1 MAVPELLS
9 PAGDWECLRAAV
21 ANGANAVYFGLPKFN
36 ARLRAHNFTF
46 EELPAVMEYL
56 HERNV
61 RGYITF
67 NTLIFTDELT
77 EAAAQLEAIAAAGA
91 DAIIVQDL
99 GLVRLAQHLVP
110 QLELHASTQMTI
122 TSPEGL
128 ELMRQSG
135 ITRAVVAREL
145 SLRELDRFK
154 AVNVPIETFVHGALC
169 VAYSGQC
176 LTSESLGQRSANR
189 GECAQACRLP
199 YDLMVDGEKHEL
211 GDRRY
216 LLSPQDLAGLDE
228 IPQLISLGVRAFK
241 IEGRLKSPEYVA
253 AVTKVYRKAIDQA
266 LTGTTPGT
274 PGSPTTPDFAPS
286 SKLREATS
294 DKPGTEE
301 FTVSDSDRY
310 ALEMTFSRGLYSGWL
325 HGVNHQRL
333 VDGRFGKKRG
343 AYVGEVTQVGKNFI
357 EILSRIPVRRGD
369 GLVFVNGGDTEQEEG
384 GRVYQVDGARFFF
397 GNNEIDFSRVTVGD
411 RVWKTDDPALNKA
424 LRQTFARDLQKS
436 TLPVSMAASGKCGLP
451 LRLKAA
457 CGDVT
462 IEAESSMVLQPA
474 RSAPLTE
481 AGVRELLSRLG
492 GTRFHPEKIEV
503 ALDAGLFMTASA
515 VNQLRRDAIEALAA
529 KIREPGRRGP
539 VTADSRGPT
548 EIEWPL
554 RPVHSAK
561 EAVPA
566 QPELVVLCRSIPQLE
581 AALSL
586 GVRSIYV
593 DFEDIRRYPE
603 AVEIA
608 ESSAE
613 LFLATPRIQ
622 KPGEQ
627 GFFRLIENARPAGVL
642 IRNLGAIA
650 YFRGKGLL
658 LRGDFSLNV
667 ANPLAAAFL
676 AEQGLDRL
684 TVSYDLTFEQILALL
699 AYSPTDRYELTLH
712 QHMPMFHMEHCVFA
726 AFLSNGTDYTNCGR
740 PCDRHRVE
748 VRDRVGLTHLV
759 KADVGCRNTVFNARA
774 QTGAQY
780 VVRLQRAG
788 LRYFRVELLDEDREN
803 ARRLISLYLGLL
815 EGSHTGDD
823 VWHEL
828 KADSR
833 LGVTHGTLVNAR
845 LRPVVETPGGYVGQ
859 AGNERERA

>member
-1 MAVPELLS
+1 
-9 PAGDWECLRAAV
+9 
-21 ANGANAVYFGLPKFN
+21 
-36 ARLRAHNFTF
+36 
-46 EELPAVMEYL
+46 
-56 HERNV
+56 ERNV

-77 EAAAQLEAIAAAGA
+77 EAAAQLEAIAAAEA

-135 ITRAVVAREL
+135 IARAVVAREL

-154 AVNVPIETFVHGALC
+154 AVDVPIETFVHGALC

-199 YDLMVDGEKHEL
+199 YDLMVDGQKHEL

-228 IPQLISLGVRAFK
+228 IPQLVSLGIRAFK

-253 AVTKVYRKAIDQA
+253 AVTRVYRKAIDQA
-266 LTGTTPGT
+266 VAA
-274 PGSPTTPDFAPS
+274 TTPDFAPS
-286 SKLREATS
+286 SRLREATS
-294 DKPGTEE
+294 GKPGTEE
-301 FTVSDSDRY
+301 SAVMASDRY

-384 GRVYQVDGARFFF
+384 GRVYEMDGARFFF
-397 GNNEIDFSRVTVGD
+397 GNNEIDFSRVRVGD

-436 TLPVSMAASGKCGLP
+436 TLPVSMIATGTRGLP
-451 LRLKAA
+451 LRLKVV

-462 IEAESSMVLQPA
+462 IEAESSQVLQPA

-481 AGVRELLSRLG
+481 PAVRELLSRLG

-503 ALDAGLFMTASA
+503 ALDGGLFMTASA
-515 VNQLRRDAIEALAA
+515 VNQLRREAIQALEA
-529 KIREPGRRGP
+529 KIPELGQGGP
-539 VTADSRGPT
+539 VAAYSRAPSR
-548 EIEWPL
+548 IEWPL
-554 RPVHSAK
+554 RSA
-561 EAVPA
+561 EEVILA
-566 QPELVVLCRSIPQLE
+566 QPELIVLCRTVPQLE

-608 ESSAE
+608 GSSAE

-650 YFRGKGLL
+650 HFKEKGLC

-676 AEQGLDRL
+676 VEEGLERL
-684 TVSYDLTFEQILALL
+684 TVSYDLTFEQVLALL
-699 AYSPTDRYELTLH
+699 AYSPSDRYELTLH

-740 PCDRHRVE
+740 PCDRHR
-748 VRDRVGLTHLV
+748 
-759 KADVGCRNTVFNARA
+759 
-774 QTGAQY
+774 
-780 VVRLQRAG
+780 
-788 LRYFRVELLDEDREN
+788 
-803 ARRLISLYLGLL
+803 
-815 EGSHTGDD
+815 
-823 VWHEL
+823 
-828 KADSR
+828 
-833 LGVTHGTLVNAR
+833 
-845 LRPVVETPGGYVGQ
+845 
-859 AGNERERA
+859 

>member
-1 MAVPELLS
+1 MSAPELLS

-36 ARLRAHNFTF
+36 ARLRAHNFTL
-46 EELPAVMEYL
+46 EELPAVMKYL

-128 ELMRQSG
+128 ELVRQIG

-154 AVNVPIETFVHGALC
+154 AVDVPIETFVHGALC

-199 YDLMVDGEKHEL
+199 YDLMVDGQKHEL
-211 GDRRY
+211 GARRY

-228 IPQLISLGVRAFK
+228 IPQLISLGIRAFK

-253 AVTKVYRKAIDQA
+253 AVTRVYRQAIDRV
-266 LTGTTPGT
+266 LTPAMGT
-274 PGSPTTPDFAPS
+274 PTSPGAPDVAS
-286 SKLREATS
+286 SFRLREAMS
-294 DKPGTEE
+294 GKPGAEE
-301 FTVSDSDRY
+301 SAVPASDRY

-325 HGVNHQRL
+325 HGVNHQQL

-343 AYVGEVTQVGKNFI
+343 AYVGEVTEVGKNFI
-357 EILSRIPVRRGD
+357 EILSRIPVRPGD

-384 GRVYQVDGARFFF
+384 GRVYEVHGQRFFF
-397 GNNEIDFSRVTVGD
+397 GNNEINFSRVAIGD

-424 LRQTFARDLQKS
+424 LRQTFSRDLQKV
-436 TLPVSMAASGKCGLP
+436 TLPVSMVATGKQGLP
-451 LRLKAA
+451 LRLKVA
-457 CGDVT
+457 CGDVAV
-462 IEAESSMVLQPA
+462 EAESNQQLQPA

-481 AGVRELLSRLG
+481 SAVREQLSRLG
-492 GTRFHPEKIEV
+492 GTRFHPEKIEI
-503 ALDAGLFMTASA
+503 ALDEGLFMTASA
-515 VNQLRRDAIEALAA
+515 INQLRREAVEALAA
-529 KIREPGRRGP
+529 KLPALGRETS
-539 VTADSRGPT
+539 VAADLHVPT
-548 EIEWPL
+548 TLEWPL
-554 RPVHSAK
+554 RPIGSDGYRTPSAR
-561 EAVPA
+561 
-566 QPELVVLCRSIPQLE
+566 PELVVLCRSIPQLE

-608 ESSAE
+608 ASRAE

-642 IRNLGAIA
+642 IRNLGAIG
-650 YFRGKGLL
+650 YFRGKGIR

-676 AEQGLDRL
+676 VEQGLDRL
-684 TVSYDLTFEQILALL
+684 TISYDLTFEQILALL
-699 AYSPTDRYELTLH
+699 AYSAGDRFELTLH

-780 VVRLQRAG
+780 FVRLQRAG
-788 LRYFRVELLDEDREN
+788 LGYFRVELLDEDREN

-815 EGSHTGDD
+815 EGSRTGDEL
-823 VWHEL
+823 WHEL

-833 LGVTHGTLVNAR
+833 LGVTHGTLVNA
-845 LRPVVETPGGYVGQ
+845 
-859 AGNERERA
+859 GNRSPTAD

>member
-1 MAVPELLS
+1 MSAPELLS

-36 ARLRAHNFTF
+36 ARLRAHNFTL

-110 QLELHASTQMTI
+110 NLELHASTQMTI

-135 ITRAVVAREL
+135 ISRAVVAREL

-154 AVNVPIETFVHGALC
+154 AVDVPIETFVHGALC

-199 YDLMVDGEKHEL
+199 YDLMVDGQKHEL

-228 IPQLISLGVRAFK
+228 IPQLVSLGIRAFK

-266 LTGTTPGT
+266 VGVRTPET
-274 PGSPTTPDFAPS
+274 PGSP
-286 SKLREATS
+286 
-294 DKPGTEE
+294 GTEE
-301 FTVSDSDRY
+301 VAASDRY

-333 VDGRFGKKRG
+333 VDGQFGKKRG
-343 AYVGEVTQVGKNFI
+343 AFVGEVTQVGKNFI

-384 GRVYQVDGARFFF
+384 GRVYEMDGTRFFF
-397 GNNEIDFSRVTVGD
+397 GNNEIDFSRVMVGD
-411 RVWKTDDPALNKA
+411 QVWKTDDPALNKA

-436 TLPVSMAASGKCGLP
+436 TLPVSMIASGQCGLP
-451 LRLKAA
+451 MRLKVI

-462 IEAESSMVLQPA
+462 IEAASSQVLQPA

-481 AGVRELLSRLG
+481 AAVRGLLSRLG
-492 GTRFHPEKIEV
+492 GTRFHPEKIEI
-503 ALDAGLFMTASA
+503 ALDRGLFMTASA
-515 VNQLRRDAIEALAA
+515 VNQLRREAIEALESR
-529 KIREPGRRGP
+529 IPELGQESQ
-539 VTADSRGPT
+539 VTAHSRAPT
-548 EIEWPL
+548 RIEWPL
-554 RPVHSAK
+554 RSAE
-561 EAVPA
+561 EAA
-566 QPELVVLCRSIPQLE
+566 ITQPELVVLCRTIPQLE
-581 AALSL
+581 AAISL

-608 ESSAE
+608 TSSAE

-650 YFRGKGLL
+650 HFRGKGLS

-676 AEQGLDRL
+676 VEQGLDRL

-699 AYSPTDRYELTLH
+699 AYSPSDRYELTLH

-780 VVRLQRAG
+780 FVRLQRAG

-803 ARRLISLYLGLL
+803 ARRLISLYLRLL
-815 EGSHTGDD
+815 DGSRTGED

-833 LGVTHGTLVNAR
+833 LGVTHGTLNNA
-845 LRPVVETPGGYVGQ
+845 EN
-859 AGNERERA
+859 AGNAATERERVRTNRKLVK

>member
-1 MAVPELLS
+1 MSAPELLS

-36 ARLRAHNFTF
+36 ARLRAHNFTL
-46 EELPAVMEYL
+46 EELPEVMEYL

-77 EAAAQLEAIAAAGA
+77 EAAAQLEAITAAGA

-135 ITRAVVAREL
+135 IARAVVAREL

-154 AVNVPIETFVHGALC
+154 AVDVPIETFVHGALC

-199 YDLMVDGEKHEL
+199 YDLMVDGQKHEL
-211 GDRRY
+211 GDQRY

-228 IPQLISLGVRAFK
+228 IPQLVSLGIRAFK

-266 LTGTTPGT
+266 VALR
-274 PGSPTTPDFAPS
+274 TPDFAS
-286 SKLREATS
+286 SFRLPTSPHRLDSGTLRRASREATS
-294 DKPGTEE
+294 GNPGTEE
-301 FTVSDSDRY
+301 SAGTAGDRY

-343 AYVGEVTQVGKNFI
+343 AYVGEVTQVGKNFV

-384 GRVYQVDGARFFF
+384 GRVYEVDGAKFFF

-436 TLPVSMAASGKCGLP
+436 TLPVSMVASGKCGLP
-451 LRLKAA
+451 LRLKVV

-462 IEAESSMVLQPA
+462 IEAESSQVLQPA
-474 RSAPLTE
+474 RSAPLTKV
-481 AGVRELLSRLG
+481 GVRELLSRLG
-492 GTRFHPEKIEV
+492 GTRFHAEKIEI
-503 ALDAGLFMTASA
+503 ALDGGLFMTAGA
-515 VNQLRRDAIEALAA
+515 VNQLRREAIEALEA
-529 KIREPGRRGP
+529 KIPELGQERP
-539 VTADSRGPT
+539 VATHSRAPT
-548 EIEWPL
+548 KIQWPL
-554 RPVHSAK
+554 RSAE
-561 EAVPA
+561 EAA
-566 QPELVVLCRSIPQLE
+566 ITQPELVVLCRTIPQLE
-581 AALSL
+581 AAISL
-586 GVRSIYV
+586 GVRTIYV

-608 ESSAE
+608 ASSAQ

-650 YFRGKGLL
+650 HFRGKGLHL
-658 LRGDFSLNV
+658 CGDFSLNV
-667 ANPLAAAFL
+667 ANPLTAAFL
-676 AEQGLDRL
+676 VEQGLDRL

-699 AYSPTDRYELTLH
+699 AYSPSDRYELTLH

-759 KADVGCRNTVFNARA
+759 KADVGCRNTVFNARS

-780 VVRLQRAG
+780 FVRLQRAG

-803 ARRLISLYLGLL
+803 ARRLISLYLRLL
-815 EGSHTGDD
+815 EGSRSGDE

-833 LGVTHGTLVNAR
+833 LGVTHGTLNNAENA
-845 LRPVVETPGGYVGQ
+845 PTD
-859 AGNERERA
+859 RERVRTNRKPVK

>member
-1 MAVPELLS
+1 MSAPELLS

-36 ARLRAHNFTF
+36 ARLRAHNFTL

-99 GLVRLAQHLVP
+99 GLIRLAQHLVP
-110 QLELHASTQMTI
+110 HLELHASTQMTI

-135 ITRAVVAREL
+135 IARAVVAREL

-154 AVNVPIETFVHGALC
+154 AVDVPIETFVHGALC

-199 YDLMVDGEKHEL
+199 YDLMVDGQKHEL

-228 IPQLISLGVRAFK
+228 IPQLVSLGIRAFK

-253 AVTKVYRKAIDQA
+253 AVTRVYRKAIDQA
-266 LTGTTPGT
+266 VAA
-274 PGSPTTPDFAPS
+274 TTPDFAPS
-286 SKLREATS
+286 SRLREATS
-294 DKPGTEE
+294 GKPGTEE
-301 FTVSDSDRY
+301 SAVMASDRY

-384 GRVYQVDGARFFF
+384 GRVYEMDGARFYF
-397 GNNEIDFSRVTVGD
+397 GNNEIDFSRVRVGD

-436 TLPVSMAASGKCGLP
+436 TLPVSMIATGTRGLP
-451 LRLKAA
+451 LRLKVV

-462 IEAESSMVLQPA
+462 IEAESSQVLQPA

-481 AGVRELLSRLG
+481 PAVRELLSRLG

-503 ALDAGLFMTASA
+503 ALDGGLFMTASA
-515 VNQLRRDAIEALAA
+515 VNQLRREAIQALEA
-529 KIREPGRRGP
+529 KIPELGQGGP
-539 VTADSRGPT
+539 VAAYSRAPSR
-548 EIEWPL
+548 IEWPL
-554 RPVHSAK
+554 RSA
-561 EAVPA
+561 EEVILA
-566 QPELVVLCRSIPQLE
+566 QPELIVLCRTVPQLE

-608 ESSAE
+608 GSSAE

-650 YFRGKGLL
+650 HFRGTGLC

-676 AEQGLDRL
+676 VEEGLDRL
-684 TVSYDLTFEQILALL
+684 TVSYDLTFEQVLALL
-699 AYSPTDRYELTLH
+699 AYSAGDRYELTLH

-780 VVRLQRAG
+780 FVRLQRAG

-803 ARRLISLYLGLL
+803 ARHLISLYLRLL
-815 EGSHTGDD
+815 KGSHTGDE

-833 LGVTHGTLVNAR
+833 LGVTHGTL
-845 LRPVVETPGGYVGQ
+845 TG
-859 AGNERERA
+859 AGSEREPRS